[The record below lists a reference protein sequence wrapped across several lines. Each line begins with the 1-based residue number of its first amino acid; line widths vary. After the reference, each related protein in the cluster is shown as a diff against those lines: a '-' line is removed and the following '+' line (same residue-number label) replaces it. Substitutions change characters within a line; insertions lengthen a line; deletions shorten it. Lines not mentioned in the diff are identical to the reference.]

1 MCLTWVGT
9 GQALARDSQ
18 RKGWL
23 EGRWLGKAGAPRV
36 ADVGK
41 RALGQQAERRL
52 GAGGD
57 EQGAQAGLREEL
69 ACCLWGLPPAAGPE
83 SAGPAHRAS
92 AS

>member
-1 MCLTWVGT
+1 MAG
-9 GQALARDSQ
+9 GPLA
-18 RKGWL
+18 G
-23 EGRWLGKAGAPRV
+23 EGRALSV

-57 EQGAQAGLREEL
+57 KQGAQA
-69 ACCLWGLPPAAGPE
+69 GLPPAAGPE